1 MRIKDLVTPEE
12 LKQIFVRELN
22 DVRALG
28 NRFDLKVKYIRE
40 ISNRLDD
47 KYVFVLD
54 EALVGDNHAGAQI
67 LRVLCLIDR
76 FLEEKYANSN
86 RPTN

>member
-12 LKQIFVRELN
+12 LKQIFDRELN

-28 NRFDLKVKYIRE
+28 NRIDLKAKYIRE

-47 KYVFVLD
+47 KYIFVLD
-54 EALVGDNHAGAQI
+54 EVFVSDQNTSTQI
-67 LRVLCLIDR
+67 FRVLCLINR